1 MNDTSLVMQALMR
14 RLAAIRVRPYY
25 LHHMDPVAGT
35 AHFRMPIGQGLALM
49 RSLRGHMSGL
59 CVPHYMIDL
68 PGGGGKIPLL
78 PDYVKE
84 TREDAM
90 VVENY
95 QGKRFI
101 YPLN

>member
-1 MNDTSLVMQALMR
+1 MARLMED
-14 RLAAIRVRPYY
+14 LLSIRVRPYY
-25 LHHMDPVAGT
+25 LHHPDPIRGT
-35 AHFRMPIGQGLALM
+35 WHFRVPVRRGLDIM
-49 RSLRGHMSGL
+49 RALRGRISGMA
-59 CVPHYMIDL
+59 VPQYMIDL

-84 TREDAM
+84 TGENTM

-95 QGKRFI
+95 QGERFT